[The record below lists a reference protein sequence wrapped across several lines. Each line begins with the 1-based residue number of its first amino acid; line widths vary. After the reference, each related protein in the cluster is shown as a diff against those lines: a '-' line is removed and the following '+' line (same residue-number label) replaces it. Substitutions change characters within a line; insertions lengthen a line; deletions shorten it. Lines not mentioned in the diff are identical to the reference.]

1 MRTGQKLLERR
12 GARIAVGIGA
22 LGALAVVA
30 VAVGLGIYIFGG
42 KGAASTHGTITTPT
56 LVPNTNETA
65 FTIIPSSSQAS
76 FTIHE
81 QHFGQPNDVV
91 GTTNQVSGEILVNTQ
106 DPAQSRLGQIRV
118 DLSTLVTDNDLRNQA
133 LQGRIL
139 ETGDTAN
146 QYATF
151 TATSL
156 KGMPST
162 VAVGQT
168 IHFQVIGNLTIHGV
182 THSATFD
189 VTLTTQSA
197 TALKGQA
204 TTTVRYKDFNIAI
217 PPVPSVSGVAD
228 TTTLALTFTA
238 QAGG

>member
-1 MRTGQKLLERR
+1 MRTGQKLLQRR
-12 GARIAVGIGA
+12 GARIAVGIAA

-30 VAVGLGIYIFGG
+30 VVVGLGIYIFGG
-42 KGAASTHGTITTPT
+42 KGAASTHGTVTT
-56 LVPNTNETA
+56 A
-65 FTIIPSSSQAS
+65 
-76 FTIHE
+76 
-81 QHFGQPNDVV
+81 
-91 GTTNQVSGEILVNTQ
+91 
-106 DPAQSRLGQIRV
+106 
-118 DLSTLVTDNDLRNQA
+118 TLVTDNDLRNRT

-146 QYATF
+146 KYATF

-168 IHFQVIGNLTIHGV
+168 IHFQVLGNLTIHGV
-182 THSATFD
+182 TRSATFD
-189 VTLTTQSA
+189 VTLTAQSA

-204 TTTVRYKDFNIAI
+204 TTTVRYKDFNITI
-217 PPVPSVSGVAD
+217 PPVPSVSDVAE

>member
-12 GARIAVGIGA
+12 GARIAVGIAA
-22 LGALAVVA
+22 LGAIAIVAA
-30 VAVGLGIYIFGG
+30 VALGIYIFGG
-42 KGAASTHGTITTPT
+42 NGAASTHGTITTAT
-56 LVPNTNETA
+56 LVPSTNETA
-65 FTIIPSSSQAS
+65 FTILPSSSQAS

-81 QHFGQPNDVV
+81 KHFGQSTDVV
-91 GTTNQVSGEILVNTQ
+91 GTTNQVSGEILVNKQ

-118 DLSTLVTDNDLRNQA
+118 DLSTLVTDNDLRNHA

-139 ETGDTAN
+139 ETGDAAN
-146 QYATF
+146 KYATF
-151 TATSL
+151 TATAL

-162 VAVGQT
+162 AAVGQT

-189 VTLTTQSA
+189 VTLTTQST
-197 TALKGQA
+197 TAMKGQA
-204 TTTVRYKDFNIAI
+204 TTTVRYKDFNIAV
-217 PPVPSVSGVAD
+217 PPVPSVSDVGD

>member
-12 GARIAVGIGA
+12 GARIAVGIAA
-22 LGALAVVA
+22 LGAIAVVA
-30 VAVGLGIYIFGG
+30 AAVGLGIYIFGG
-42 KGAASTHGTITTPT
+42 NGAASTHGTIITAT
-56 LVPNTNETA
+56 LVPSTNETA
-65 FTIIPSSSQAS
+65 FTILPSSSQAS

-81 QHFGQPNDVV
+81 KHFGQSTDVV
-91 GTTNQVSGEILVNTQ
+91 GTTNQVSGEILVNKQ

-139 ETGDTAN
+139 ETGAAAN
-146 QYATF
+146 KYATF
-151 TATSL
+151 TATAL

-189 VTLTTQSA
+189 VTLTTQST
-197 TALKGQA
+197 TAMKGQA
-204 TTTVRYKDFNIAI
+204 TTTVRYKDFYIAI
-217 PPVPSVSGVAD
+217 PPVPSVSDVAD

>member
-1 MRTGQKLLERR
+1 MLTGQKLLQRR
-12 GARIAVGIGA
+12 GARIAVGIAA
-22 LGALAVVA
+22 LGAIAVVA

-42 KGAASTHGTITTPT
+42 KGAASTHGKITTAT
-56 LVPNTNETA
+56 LVPTTNETA
-65 FTIIPSSSQAS
+65 FTIDPSSSQAS

-81 QHFGQPNDVV
+81 NHFGQPNDVL
-91 GTTNQVSGEILVNTQ
+91 GATNQVSGEILVNKQ

-118 DLSTLVTDNDLRNQA
+118 DLSTLVTDNDLRNRT

-146 QYATF
+146 KYATF

-168 IHFQVIGNLTIHGV
+168 IHFQVLGNLTIHGV
-182 THSATFD
+182 TRSATFD
-189 VTLTTQSA
+189 VTLTAQSA

-204 TTTVRYKDFNIAI
+204 TTTVRYKDFNITI
-217 PPVPSVSGVAD
+217 PPVPSVSDVAE

>member
-42 KGAASTHGTITTPT
+42 RGAASTHGTITTAT

-65 FTIIPSSSQAS
+65 FTIVPSSSQAS

-139 ETGDTAN
+139 ETGDASN

-168 IHFQVIGNLTIHGV
+168 IHFQVIGNLAIHGV

-197 TALKGQA
+197 TSLTGQA

-217 PPVPSVSGVAD
+217 PPVPSVSDVAD